1 MSKQKC
7 AYQYRFYPT
16 KEQQQML
23 ARTFGCVR
31 YVYNWALRLR
41 IETYKAQKRSLS
53 TNELSKRL
61 TVLKQQKDVAFL
73 NEGSSVPLQQALRHL
88 ADAFTNFF
96 EGRASYPKFKAR
108 HDKQAAEYTKSA
120 F

>member
-1 MSKQKC
+1 MGHTC

-16 KEQQQML
+16 NEQQQIL

-41 IETYKAQKRSLS
+41 METYKETKRALS

-61 TVLKQQKDVAFL
+61 TVLKQ
-73 NEGSSVPLQQALRHL
+73 
-88 ADAFTNFF
+88 
-96 EGRASYPKFKAR
+96 
-108 HDKQAAEYTKSA
+108 
-120 F
+120 

>member
-1 MSKQKC
+1 MLQKR

-16 KEQQQML
+16 KDQQQIL

-41 IETYKAQKRSLS
+41 IDTYKAEKRSLS
-53 TNELSKRL
+53 TNALSKRL
-61 TVLKQQKDVAFL
+61 TTLKQQAEVAFL
-73 NEGSSVPLQQALRHL
+73 NEVSSVPLQQSLRHL

-96 EGRASYPKFKAR
+96 EGRIGYPQFKAR
-108 HDKQAAEYTKSA
+108 
-120 F
+120 